1 METIFD
7 NLLFIKEARE
17 ESALKYMRQ
26 ARQDLTKA
34 KDNVVH
40 KEEAL
45 QEYIKW
51 REAEEVRLYSM
62 IDDQPIKLKEMEEFQ
77 ARIALMRGRDS
88 ELSGEIIAA
97 KEAANKAQE
106 ALSCAEAAYQKA
118 ATATNKFVE
127 LSQQNKDLLF
137 KEAEYKE
144 DLELEE
150 FTCKKVELLG

>member
-34 KDNVVH
+34 KDNVVR

-45 QEYIKW
+45 QVHIEW
-51 REAEEVRLYSM
+51 REAEEIRLYSM

-88 ELSGEIIAA
+88 ELSGEIITA

-106 ALSCAEAAYQKA
+106 ALSSAEVVYQQA

-127 LSQQNKDLLF
+127 LSQQNKALLF

-150 FTCKKVELLG
+150 FTCKQVESLG